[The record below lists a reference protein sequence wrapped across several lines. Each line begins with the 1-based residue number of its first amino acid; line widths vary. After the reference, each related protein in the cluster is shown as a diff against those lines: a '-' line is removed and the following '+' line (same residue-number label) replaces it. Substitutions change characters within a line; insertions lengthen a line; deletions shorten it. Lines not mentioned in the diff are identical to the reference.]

1 MRILIADDEP
11 AILMSLDFL
20 MRKDGNQVFVA
31 RDGEEAIQLI
41 EKELPEV
48 IILDIMMPKVDGYGV
63 CKQAKALKPNYQ
75 PAVVFISAKIADSD
89 IEKGYEMGADLYI
102 PKPFSNRDLVKKINE
117 LYEKLKN

>member
-20 MRKDGNQVFVA
+20 MRKEGHHVYVA

-41 EKELPEV
+41 KQELPEV
-48 IILDIMMPKVDGYGV
+48 IILDIMMPKIDGYGV
-63 CKQAKALKPNYQ
+63 CQQAKSINSNYQ
-75 PAVVFISAKIADSD
+75 PIVLFISAKIAESD

-102 PKPFSNRDLVKKINE
+102 PKPFSNRDLVKKVNE
-117 LYEKLKN
+117 LYEKFKN

>member
-20 MRKDGNQVFVA
+20 MRKEGHQVYVA

-48 IILDIMMPKVDGYGV
+48 IILDIMMPKIDGYGV
-63 CKQAKALKPNYQ
+63 CSFLFLPKLLIQTLNEATRQELIYMYQ
-75 PAVVFISAKIADSD
+75 NLFP
-89 IEKGYEMGADLYI
+89 IEIY
-102 PKPFSNRDLVKKINE
+102 
-117 LYEKLKN
+117 

>member
-1 MRILIADDEP
+1 
-11 AILMSLDFL
+11 
-20 MRKDGNQVFVA
+20 
-31 RDGEEAIQLI
+31 
-41 EKELPEV
+41 
-48 IILDIMMPKVDGYGV
+48 VDGYGV

-75 PAVVFISAKIADSD
+75 PAVVFISAKIAESD